1 MLFFNKKRP
10 PSSETSPAAVPAG
23 LMHIVRTDNQGYDQA
38 LAAKAGSSIRLV
50 LGYVNPA
57 ANLEQVGRSVARHFP
72 QAKVVLTTTAGELCS
87 AGRQE
92 PLYLPANGQWQSM
105 VFQLFDAAL
114 VSDVH
119 VAAVPLACE
128 DIKAGQPS
136 LSHDSR
142 LAKLKD
148 QVGRINLPFAMRHDE
163 GFVLTLVD
171 GLSNSES
178 YLMEALYESGKL
190 PYLFVGG
197 SAGGPLDF
205 SMTRLYDGQQVRDGY
220 AVFAFIKLAPAYR
233 YGIFKSQNFED
244 TGTSFIIAQ
253 ASTEL
258 RQVHSVIDSKS
269 GEIRNVLDA
278 LCQHFR
284 CQRSELGAKLQSH
297 SFGIKIDD
305 EIFVRS
311 VLAINEQ
318 QGYLQFACDL
328 AFGEQLFLL
337 RSVDLAER
345 TGRDFEQFSRGK
357 PQPVGGILN
366 DCILRRLNNASALA
380 RANVYG
386 DIPTAGFS
394 TFGELLG
401 VNINQTL
408 TAIFFYPAS
417 STFRDD
423 FVDRFPVHYANF
435 KNYFYRR
442 ELERA
447 RMTGQMKSRVIE
459 ELNGYKAFAG
469 QLMESLP
476 LFRDTTAQLVEH
488 LGSIE
493 QDISRF
499 GQEVDQGAQTASNV
513 TGRIGALEKDAQQI
527 GDVMQMI
534 KKIAEQTNLLAL
546 NAAIEA
552 ARAGEAGRGFAVVA
566 DEVRKLAN
574 TTQANL
580 DATGGAVDNVMNGVR
595 DVGGDV
601 RGMGSQVS
609 GFAGEMA
616 QVVGKLH
623 GLAATSQDSKQ
634 RVDSML
640 AQTESLYARM
650 REVDKELDAI
660 LQLEKQ

>member
-1 MLFFNKKRP
+1 MLFFNKKTTTP
-10 PSSETSPAAVPAG
+10 ATSNGQTKPA
-23 LMHIVRTDNQGYDQA
+23 LIRIIRTDSNGYEAA
-38 LAAKAGSSIRLV
+38 LAAQAGNSISLV
-50 LGYVNPA
+50 IGYLNPT

-72 QAKVVLTTTAGELCS
+72 HAKVLLTTTAGELCS
-87 AGRQE
+87 LQPADS
-92 PLYLPANGQWQSM
+92 LYLPASGQWQSM
-105 VFQLFDAAL
+105 VFQLFDVAL
-114 VSDVH
+114 VSHAH
-119 VAAVPLACE
+119 VAAVPLGCE
-128 DIKAGQPS
+128 DIKSGQPS
-136 LSHDSR
+136 QSHATRIKR
-142 LAKLKD
+142 LQEQLL
-148 QVGRINLPFAMRHDE
+148 RLNLPFAMRHDE

-178 YLMEALYESGKL
+178 YLMEAVYEAGNL

-205 SMTRLYDGQQVRDGY
+205 SMTRLYDGQQVRDGH
-220 AVFAFIKLAPAYR
+220 AVFVFIKLAPAYR
-233 YGIFKSQNFED
+233 YGIFKSQNFEE
-244 TGTSFIIAQ
+244 TGTSFTIAE

-258 RQVHSVIDSKS
+258 RHVHSVLDPHS

-278 LCQHFR
+278 LAAHFR
-284 CQRSELGAKLQSH
+284 CSRSELGSKLQSH
-297 SFGIKIDD
+297 SFGIKIQG

-318 QGYLQFACDL
+318 EGYLQFACDL

-337 RSVDLAER
+337 RSVDLADCTR
-345 TGRDFEQFSRGK
+345 RDFDAFSRGK
-357 PQPVGGILN
+357 PQPLGGMLN
-366 DCILRRLNNASALA
+366 DCILRRLNNAGALA

-417 STFRDD
+417 DGFRDD

-435 KNYFYRR
+435 KTYFYRR

-447 RMTGQMKSRVIE
+447 RMTSAMKSRVID
-459 ELNGYKAFAG
+459 ELGGYKQFAA
-469 QLMESLP
+469 QLMDNLP
-476 LFRDTTAQLVEH
+476 LFRDTTAGLVDH
-488 LGSIE
+488 LARIE
-493 QDISRF
+493 RDISQL
-499 GQEVDQGAQTASNV
+499 GQGVTRGADSAGAANE
-513 TGRIGALEKDAQQI
+513 RISHLEKDAQHI

-574 TTQANL
+574 NTQSNL
-580 DATGGAVDNVMNGVR
+580 DATGDAVDNVMRAVR
-595 DVGGDV
+595 DVGGEV
-601 RGMGSQVS
+601 RALGEQV
-609 GFAGEMA
+609 GQFAGEMGN
-616 QVVGKLH
+616 VVGTLQ
-623 GLAATSQDSKQ
+623 GLAQTSQDSKL
-634 RVDSML
+634 RLDDML
-640 AQTESLYARM
+640 AQTETLYERM
-650 REVDKELDAI
+650 RQVDRELDAI
-660 LQLEKQ
+660 LKLEKQ

>member
-1 MLFFNKKRP
+1 MLFFNKKR
-10 PSSETSPAAVPAG
+10 SSADNAASTAQAAE
-23 LMHIVRTDNQGYDQA
+23 LMHIVRTDNQGYEQA
-38 LAAKAGSSIRLV
+38 LAGRASGSIKLV

-87 AGRQE
+87 ASRQDT
-92 PLYLPANGQWQSM
+92 LYLPANGQWQTM

-136 LSHDSR
+136 LSHENR

-148 QVGRINLPFAMRHDE
+148 NVGRINLPFSMRHDE
-163 GFVLTLVD
+163 GFVLTL
-171 GLSNSES
+171 
-178 YLMEALYESGKL
+178 
-190 PYLFVGG
+190 VGG

-205 SMTRLYDGQQVRDGY
+205 SMTRLYDGQQVRDGH

-244 TGTSFIIAQ
+244 SGTSFTIAK
-253 ASTEL
+253 ASNEL
-258 RQVHSVIDSKS
+258 RRVYSVIDSQS
-269 GEIRNVLDA
+269 GEIRPVLDA

-284 CQRSELGAKLQSH
+284 CQRGELGAKLQSH
-297 SFGIKIDD
+297 SFGIKIQD
-305 EIFVRS
+305 ELFVRS
-311 VLAINEQ
+311 VLAINDQE
-318 QGYLQFACDL
+318 GYLQFACDL
-328 AFGEQLFLL
+328 AFGEQLFLVH
-337 RSVDLAER
+337 SVDLAER
-345 TGRDFEQFSRGK
+345 TARDFEQFSRGK
-357 PQPVGGILN
+357 PQPVAGILN

-417 STFRDD
+417 DTFRDD

-442 ELERA
+442 ELQRA

-499 GQEVDQGAQTASNV
+499 GHEVNQGAQTASSV
-513 TGRIGALEKDAQQI
+513 TVRIGALEKDAQQI

-574 TTQANL
+574 TTQSNL

-616 QVVGKLH
+616 QVVDKLH
-623 GLAATSQDSKQ
+623 QLAGTSQDSKQ

-640 AQTESLYARM
+640 SQTESLYTRM
-650 REVDKELDAI
+650 REVDRELDAI